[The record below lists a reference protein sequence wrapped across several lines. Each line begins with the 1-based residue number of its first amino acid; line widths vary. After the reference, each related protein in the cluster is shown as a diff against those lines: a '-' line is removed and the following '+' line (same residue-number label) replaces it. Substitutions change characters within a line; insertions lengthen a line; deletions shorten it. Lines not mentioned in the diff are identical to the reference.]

1 MNPNSRE
8 SAGDSGS
15 GTLPRKAVALKYN
28 PETASAPVVVAKGK
42 GHLAEEIV
50 RRAQENGVP
59 IQEDPS
65 LVEVLSKLDLEQ
77 EIPPELYRLVAE
89 VLSFVY
95 RADRR
100 AGLRRDDALLSG
112 RPGF

>member
-1 MNPNSRE
+1 MNPQEKEPGSE
-8 SAGDSGS
+8 AAG
-15 GTLPRKAVALKYN
+15 TALPRKAVALKYS
-28 PETASAPVVVAKGK
+28 PEKASAPIVVAKGQ

-50 RRAQENGVP
+50 RRAKENGVP
-59 IQEDPS
+59 IQEDAS
-65 LVEVLSKLDLEQ
+65 LVEVLAKLDLEQ

-100 AGLRRDDALLSG
+100 AGLKDTDGDLL
-112 RPGF
+112 P